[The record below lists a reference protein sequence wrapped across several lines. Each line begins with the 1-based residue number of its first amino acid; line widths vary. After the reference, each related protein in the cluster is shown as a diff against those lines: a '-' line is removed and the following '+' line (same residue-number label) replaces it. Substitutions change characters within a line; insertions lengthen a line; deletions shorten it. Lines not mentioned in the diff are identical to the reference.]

1 MSKKKKKERDK
12 DEEIWMEKG
21 DRDASLHAAF
31 VINGWPF
38 FCTNTPSWPYC
49 SSQAVKNIFVL
60 YDFFETKNESKER
73 EREKVARVRAIS
85 SSLFLDQSA
94 SLSEMQYAR
103 FSITIKR
110 KTDLPWL
117 YGLSILTIQPQK
129 KQKR

>member
-1 MSKKKKKERDK
+1 M
-12 DEEIWMEKG
+12 
-21 DRDASLHAAF
+21 
-31 VINGWPF
+31 
-38 FCTNTPSWPYC
+38 
-49 SSQAVKNIFVL
+49 KNIFVL

-103 FSITIKR
+103 FSVRIKR
-110 KTDLPWL
+110 KTDPPWL

>member
-1 MSKKKKKERDK
+1 M
-12 DEEIWMEKG
+12 
-21 DRDASLHAAF
+21 
-31 VINGWPF
+31 
-38 FCTNTPSWPYC
+38 
-49 SSQAVKNIFVL
+49 KNIFVL
-60 YDFFETKNESKER
+60 YDFFETKNESKERER

-103 FSITIKR
+103 FSVRIKR
-110 KTDLPWL
+110 KTDPPWL